1 MCFLIHGMYAS
12 IFVNTAGYL
21 TPHLFEPNERA
32 PRRYIGLSS
41 AARTIRGPPLSPWHV
56 SFPEIKIEE
65 VKEKSYKI
73 TVLYLNTSIKMYINV
88 LSIPNLPPAQTCL
101 LLVSVAY
108 GF

>member
-12 IFVNTAGYL
+12 MFVNTAGYL

-73 TVLYLNTSIKMYINV
+73 AVLDN
-88 LSIPNLPPAQTCL
+88 LSSDQ
-101 LLVSVAY
+101 
-108 GF
+108 